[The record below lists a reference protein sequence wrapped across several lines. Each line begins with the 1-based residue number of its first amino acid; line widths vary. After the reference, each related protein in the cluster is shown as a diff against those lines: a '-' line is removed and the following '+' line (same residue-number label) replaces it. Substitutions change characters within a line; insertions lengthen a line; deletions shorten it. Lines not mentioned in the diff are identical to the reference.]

1 MLWAYP
7 YEFSDADTA
16 GQVTGHASQAF
27 PELNYHQLVVLHGY
41 ALLDN
46 AAMPIV
52 GDADTVNNTY
62 VEQLQMDAQAAID
75 KAVEMGVADRDRVG
89 VFGHSYGAFMT
100 ANLMAHTKLFRAA
113 VAESGAYNRTL
124 TPFGFQAER
133 RTFWE
138 APEVYTKMSPFWFA
152 DKIKTPVLLIHG
164 ETDDNTGTFPIQS
177 ERLYAAI
184 RGNGGTVRL
193 VMLPSEAHGYRA
205 KESMEQVLY
214 EELAWFDKYLK

>member
-1 MLWAYP
+1 MWAYP

-16 GQVTGHASQAF
+16 GQVTGHEAQSF
-27 PELNYHQLVVLHGY
+27 PVLNYHQLVTLHGY

-46 AAMPIV
+46 ASMPIV
-52 GDADTVNNTY
+52 GDPDTVNNTY
-62 VEQLQMDAQAAID
+62 VEQIQMDAQAAID
-75 KAVEMGVADRDRVG
+75 KAVEMGVADRDRIG
-89 VFGHSYGAFMT
+89 VYGHSYGAFMT
-100 ANLMAHTKLFRAA
+100 ANLLAHTRLFHAA

-124 TPFGFQAER
+124 TPFGFQSER

-138 APEVYTKMSPFWFA
+138 ASDVYTKMSPFWFA

-164 ETDDNTGTFPIQS
+164 EADDNTGTFPIQS

-193 VMLPSEAHGYRA
+193 VMLPSEAHGYRGA
-205 KESMEQVLY
+205 ETMEHVLY